1 MRTCTCLLPNFS
13 PLTNLLLTHP
23 VTQQTE
29 CAHFGKVVSVII
41 PRPPSIGTLE
51 KDFTG
56 GVGKVFVEMAT
67 EEEAKT
73 TLVNLK
79 GRKFDGKWV
88 DVKFY
93 PAQSF
98 QAKHYGVVLP
108 NIVITASGPTTIG
121 SIVGRGGGSSTMGM
135 TMGGGVGGGLAM
147 PTLNVA
153 ALGVTLGHGG
163 PGR

>member
-1 MRTCTCLLPNFS
+1 M
-13 PLTNLLLTHP
+13 
-23 VTQQTE
+23 
-29 CAHFGKVVSVII
+29 
-41 PRPPSIGTLE
+41 GTLE
-51 KDFTG
+51 KDFIG

-93 PAQSF
+93 PAQAF
-98 QAKHYGVVLP
+98 QTKNYGVVLP

-121 SIVGRGGGSSTMGM
+121 TIIGRGGGSSMGM
-135 TMGGGVGGGLAM
+135 NMGMAGGGLTM

>member
-1 MRTCTCLLPNFS
+1 M
-13 PLTNLLLTHP
+13 
-23 VTQQTE
+23 
-29 CAHFGKVVSVII
+29 
-41 PRPPSIGTLE
+41 E

-56 GVGKVFVEMAT
+56 GVGKVFVEMAS

-93 PAQSF
+93 PAPAF
-98 QAKHYGVVLP
+98 QGKHYGVVLP

-121 SIVGRGGGSSTMGM
+121 TIIGRGTSSSS
-135 TMGGGVGGGLAM
+135 MGGGMGGLAM